1 MSFFLGEQFN
11 LTGIQKNDTILRN
24 ISVPQFGLNEVLLQ
38 KSVSTAW
45 CLPIFTS
52 YLFTLHYYF
61 IRLPVF

>member
-38 KSVSTAW
+38 VKAATVNQFRVAN
-45 CLPIFTS
+45 
-52 YLFTLHYYF
+52 HH
-61 IRLPVF
+61 R

>member
-38 KSVSTAW
+38 RSTAILIQSVSGCGA
-45 CLPIFTS
+45 F
-52 YLFTLHYYF
+52 
-61 IRLPVF
+61 